1 MDNNAQLG
9 VVLVVEDEPM
19 IALDVELAL
28 QEAGYR
34 VLGPVPSGNE
44 ALDILRK
51 QRPDVA
57 VLDIFLGRQRDLVTP
72 VAARLK
78 ELRVPFLLTSVC
90 EDGEI
95 AEDDVLA
102 GSLNLGKPTD
112 TNRLLRHVAR
122 LMTAARVLDHS
133 LE

>member
-1 MDNNAQLG
+1 
-9 VVLVVEDEPM
+9 M